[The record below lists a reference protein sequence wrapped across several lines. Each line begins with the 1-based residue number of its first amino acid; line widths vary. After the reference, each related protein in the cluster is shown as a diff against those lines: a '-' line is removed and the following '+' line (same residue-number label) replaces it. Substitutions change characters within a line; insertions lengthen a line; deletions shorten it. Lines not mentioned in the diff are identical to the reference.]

1 DGDLYD
7 VILVDHKLGSA
18 DGVDVARH
26 LARHPRAASA
36 RFVLLAKF
44 GTRER
49 LTDRELAG
57 FDAVLTKP
65 VKQSSLHDVLVT
77 VLHGTA
83 RQAAAGT
90 VHTVDPAFARDHPLS
105 ILVAEDNPT
114 NQRLVVKLL
123 ERLGYEPVVV
133 DDGAAAVEAVTE
145 R

>member
-1 DGDLYD
+1 
-7 VILVDHKLGSA
+7 
-18 DGVDVARH
+18 
-26 LARHPRAASA
+26 
-36 RFVLLAKF
+36 
-44 GTRER
+44 
-49 LTDRELAG
+49 
-57 FDAVLTKP
+57 LTKP

-83 RQAAAGT
+83 RQAAAGI
-90 VHTVDPAFARDHPLS
+90 VHTVDPAFAREHPLS

-145 R
+145 RPVDVVLMDIQMPLVD